1 MLGYANIGISLQNR
15 IKYDIIKKVIVYY
28 IAIANKINKT
38 TWKLII
44 GNDELY
50 NLVRT

>member
-1 MLGYANIGISLQNR
+1 MLEYANIDISLQNR

-38 TWKLII
+38 T
-44 GNDELY
+44 
-50 NLVRT
+50 